1 MSGDAWESEWAV
13 DMNRRLKLV
22 VTVDVEEEGLFTGR
36 YPRVPPGVKNVYE
49 LRRIEFI
56 TREFGFPLTLLVTY
70 PAAVEL
76 PCAKILRSWHR
87 ELGAEL
93 GAHLHPWSTP
103 PFADLP
109 CPEPVRSDLM
119 PESLLR
125 AKLES
130 LKDVLESRLEVRA
143 ASFRMGRFDLGEGVR
158 RLLPTCGFH
167 TDSSVVPCRL
177 VDNVADHFMAGNEP
191 FWWGRDEGE
200 GNSLLEVPLTQLTF
214 LPELAARLYRVS
226 QRLTEPRRL
235 ILHSAFR
242 ALGVVGIQ
250 PAWYPLSSMQWAA
263 RLHHARGGKVLT
275 MFLHSTELLP
285 GANPDYPTE
294 AAVRR
299 LTGRIRQFLQWLT
312 TRYSIEGVTLSQL
325 HHSLRAARQPP
336 PRPQT
341 SPARE
346 SP

>member
-1 MSGDAWESEWAV
+1 
-13 DMNRRLKLV
+13 MNRRLKLV
-22 VTVDVEEEGLFTGR
+22 ITVDVEEEGLFTGR
-36 YPRVPPGVKNVYE
+36 YPRIPPGVKNVHE

-56 TREFGFPLTLLVTY
+56 TRELGFPLTLLVTY
-70 PAAVEL
+70 PVTVDRK
-76 PCAKILRSWHR
+76 CGQILRFWHR
-87 ELGAEL
+87 ELRAEL

-119 PESLLR
+119 PDSLLR

-130 LKDVLESRLEVRA
+130 LKDAMESRLEVRPT
-143 ASFRMGRFDLGEGVR
+143 SFRMGRFDLGEGMR
-158 RLLPTCGFH
+158 RLLPACGLS

-177 VDNVADHFMAGNEP
+177 VANGADHFMAGNEP
-191 FWWGRDEGE
+191 FWWDRDEMG
-200 GNSLLEVPLTQLTF
+200 GDTLLEVPLTQLAL
-214 LPELAARLYRVS
+214 LPKLAARLYRAS

-250 PAWYPLSSMQWAA
+250 PAWYSLPSMQWAA

-294 AAVRR
+294 AAARR

-312 TRYSIEGVTLSQL
+312 THYSIEGVTLSQL
-325 HHSLRAARQPP
+325 HHSLRAAQQP
-336 PRPQT
+336 RRIST
-341 SPARE
+341 ADN
-346 SP
+346 